1 MPCRPFAGVIAKG
14 TPELVVMIIGES
26 AGEGF
31 TETVK
36 VNAAPTQLP
45 LVEIGV
51 MK

>member
-1 MPCRPFAGVIAKG
+1 MPCNPLVGVIAKG
-14 TPELVVMIIGES
+14 IPELVVIFIVEI

-51 MK
+51 IK